1 MYFFFKC
8 KIYIVK
14 IMATFFVVHF
24 SMDPFV
30 IKVFKSCIQFFLW
43 QFSLN
48 LIYFGKKKS
57 RLDFTLQNYQNNNF
71 EKTHGCK
78 PFYYCK
84 SIFFKWFEK
93 KRNYNKQKNLM
104 CSAIIIFTYII
115 CVEYLVEA
123 FNHAFMSS
131 NFYSSIK
138 QFSREILPNLVEKM
152 KQQYIFVKLILTNLI
167 YECLR
172 EHIMCLPL

>member
-1 MYFFFKC
+1 MYFFLKC

-24 SMDPFV
+24 SMDTFM
-30 IKVFKSCIQFFLW
+30 IKVFKSCIAFFLW

-48 LIYFGKKKS
+48 LIHFGKKNHGWILHYKIIKIT
-57 RLDFTLQNYQNNNF
+57 TLKKQMVANCSTIA
-71 EKTHGCK
+71 K
-78 PFYYCK
+78 
-84 SIFFKWFEK
+84 IFFKNDLRK
-93 KRNYNKQKNLM
+93 KRIIINKKNLM
-104 CSAIIIFTYII
+104 CFAIIVFTYII
-115 CVEYLVEA
+115 CGEYLVKA

-138 QFSREILPNLVEKM
+138 QFSREILPNLMEKM
-152 KQQYIFVKLILTNLI
+152 KQQYIFVKLILTILI